1 MIEVI
6 ESKIATQNGYRKNY
20 INDDNNEIE
29 YSSNVLISSACI
41 QYEGFEYILLFDNN
55 GNVIRDAY
63 RYLNHER
70 KDQSIN
76 TRLRTAS
83 TLRVLYSFLELY
95 ACNLTKLD
103 NKAISQLKEFLLG
116 GTRKGIEY
124 RFINLTRRNNETV
137 NSCLTL
143 YRNYLEFLGINNKVL
158 TKTRNVNVESIDPV
172 GLGQTTY
179 NSYKKYVVNLN
190 TAARKQTVPMYI
202 KEDEF
207 EKIIDVI
214 KTSKK
219 YNKKTKKIEKKYGI
233 REEILVR
240 LMFENG
246 LRIGEA
252 LGLTLEDIGEDR
264 IYIRNRLSDK
274 AYQKAKTAMQ
284 VNNKDDY
291 KVDGYNDYRYGY
303 FIIRPKRRT
312 LSKINRYLQEVSLPY
327 LSEKSKVNY
336 LKNAKADTVGDGS
349 NLEGDN
355 YYIFLNSQASP
366 LTFNGWNKILRE
378 IFEEVG
384 LIVDKETREH
394 NLNHRFRH
402 GFAMK
407 LRKEGKSA
415 LEIKDALK
423 NHSIGSVSCYFRP
436 TEEDMYDANEY
447 GTEVSEEYAEIDFEE
462 EFDDVFN

>member
-1 MIEVI
+1 MIEVV
-6 ESKIATQNGYRKNY
+6 ESKIATQKGYRKNY
-20 INDDNNEIE
+20 INDDNNKIE
-29 YSSNVLISSACI
+29 YSSNVLISLSCI
-41 QYEGFEYILLFDNN
+41 EDEGFEYIQLFDNN
-55 GNVIRDAY
+55 GDSIRDAY

-76 TRLRTAS
+76 TRLRVAS
-83 TLRVLYSFLELY
+83 SLRALYSFLELY
-95 ACNLTKLD
+95 ACDLKKLD

-116 GTRKGIEY
+116 GTRKGVEY

-137 NSCLTL
+137 NSYLTI
-143 YRNYLEFLGINNKVL
+143 YRNYLEFLGINNKIL
-158 TKTRNVNVESIDPV
+158 KKTRDVNVESIDPV
-172 GLGQTTY
+172 GLGGTTY

-190 TAARKQTVPMYI
+190 TAAKKQTVPMYI

-207 EKIIDVI
+207 EKIIEVI

-219 YNKKTKKIEKKYGI
+219 YNKRNKKMEKKYGI
-233 REEILVR
+233 REEIIVR

-246 LRIGEA
+246 LRIGEV
-252 LGLTLEDIGEDR
+252 LGLTLEDIDER
-264 IYIRNRLSDK
+264 KIYIRNRVSDEK
-274 AYQKAKTAMQ
+274 YQMAKTAMN
-284 VNNKDDY
+284 VKTKDDY
-291 KVDGYNDYRYGY
+291 NTAEYETFKYGY
-303 FIIRPKRRT
+303 FTIKPKITT
-312 LSKINRYLQEVSLPY
+312 LSKINRYLQTVSFPY
-327 LSEKSKVNY
+327 LSKKCGENY
-336 LKNAKADTVGDGS
+336 LEKAKADTVGDGS

-366 LTFNGWNKILRE
+366 LTYNGWNKILRE
-378 IFEEVG
+378 IFDEVG
-384 LIVDKETREH
+384 LIVDKGAREH

-415 LEIKDALK
+415 LDIKDALK

-462 EFDDVFN
+462 EYDDVFN

>member
-1 MIEVI
+1 MIEVV

-20 INDDNNEIE
+20 INDDDEIE
-29 YSSNVLISSACI
+29 YSSNVLISLACI
-41 QYEGFEYILLFDNN
+41 EDEDFEYILLFDNN
-55 GNVIRDAY
+55 GDVIRDAY
-63 RYLNHER
+63 RYLNDER

-76 TRLRTAS
+76 TRLRVAS
-83 TLRVLYSFLELY
+83 SLRVLYSFLELY
-95 ACNLTKLD
+95 ACNLKSLD
-103 NKAISQLKEFLLG
+103 NKAIRQLKEFLLG

-124 RFINLTRRNNETV
+124 RFTNLTRRNNETV
-137 NSCLTL
+137 NSYLTI
-143 YRNYLEFLGINNKVL
+143 YRKYLEFLGIDNKIFK
-158 TKTRNVNVESIDPV
+158 KTRNVNVESIDPT
-172 GLGQTTY
+172 GLGKTTY

-219 YNKKTKKIEKKYGI
+219 YNKKTKKMEKKYGI
-233 REEILVR
+233 REEILVK

-252 LGLTLEDIGEDR
+252 LGLTLEDIGEHK
-264 IYIRNRLSDK
+264 IYIRNRVSDK
-274 AYQKAKTAMQ
+274 KYQKAKTAMN
-284 VNNKDDY
+284 VKTKDDY
-291 KVDGYNDYRYGY
+291 NKAEYELYEYGY
-303 FIIRPKRRT
+303 FTIKPKRTT
-312 LSKINRYLQEVSLPY
+312 LSKINRYLRTVSFPY
-327 LSEKSKVNY
+327 LTKKCKKNY
-336 LKNAKADTVGDGS
+336 LENAKADTVGDGS
-349 NLEGDN
+349 NLEGNN
-355 YYIFLNSQASP
+355 YYVFLNSQASP

-384 LIVDKETREH
+384 LIVDEETREH

-415 LEIKDALK
+415 LDIKQALR